1 MARNPGPNVDKDN
14 TTPVSLANEMISS
27 CVASCGGME
36 EMEEEAGEFV
46 SCSEEEEEEED
57 VEEVSEER
65 EGITH
70 DFGNVDG
77 DGLDLVLEWRLL
89 RLLKLL
95 KVLKVLYFM

>member
-1 MARNPGPNVDKDN
+1 
-14 TTPVSLANEMISS
+14 
-27 CVASCGGME
+27 
-36 EMEEEAGEFV
+36 MEEEAGEFV